1 MATNFFRGYITT
13 NGKQAT
19 EPFKNRNDFKS
30 YDEIKGEKSFAGILS
45 QTAVL
50 VDIDDAE
57 QSEILLDIVDDLNV
71 KCRVYATTRGKHFL
85 FRNNG
90 VDGCKTHTK
99 IACGLTADF
108 KVGTKNS
115 YEVLKYDGKERKI
128 VYDILD
134 GEEYD
139 TIPKWLFP
147 VKSTIDF
154 MNMSE
159 GDGRNQSMFNYI
171 LTLQN
176 AGLTVEE
183 CRQTLQ
189 IINDY
194 VLKNPL
200 SESELN
206 TIMRDESFNA
216 PIFFDGKTFLFDVFA
231 RFLIAQ
237 HNIIKIN
244 GRLHVYRDGV
254 YSDGYNFI
262 ESDMIRHIPTLTK
275 QKRSEVLAYI
285 DLLIEGD
292 TQIASAEYIAF
303 RNGIYNLNTNQ
314 LIAFDPSIVVTNKID
329 HDFVEGAYY
338 EKTDK
343 TLDKLACGDKEIR
356 ALLEECVGYCFFK
369 RNELRKCFV
378 LVGNKS
384 NGKST
389 YLDII
394 KELLGER
401 NCSSLDLSEFGNR
414 FSPASMFNKLANI
427 GDDIGDSFIDGGTAA
442 IFKKVVSG
450 DRIRGEFK
458 GQTEFFFNPYCKVL
472 LSANDIPRIGKSKSS
487 DAIIDRLIIIPFD
500 ATFSSKDADFDP
512 YIKYKLRT
520 EESMQY
526 LIQLGIAG
534 LRRVLATRNFT
545 GSSKVEKE
553 LSEFEKNNNPVLM
566 FFEDLNRSEI
576 VGQPTKDIYLQYQV
590 FCSENNFT
598 PMSNIEFSKQINK
611 YYGVDVGQKRID
623 GKVYKIFKR
632 KEIEV

>member
-1 MATNFFRGYITT
+1 MATNFFRGYIKTK
-13 NGKQAT
+13 GKQAA
-19 EPFKNRNDFKS
+19 EPFKNRNDLKS
-30 YDEIKGEKSFAGILS
+30 YDEIKDSEGFAGVLS
-45 QTAVL
+45 PDTIL
-50 VDIDDAE
+50 VDIDDAD
-57 QSEILLDIVDDLNV
+57 QSETLLDIIDSRGI
-71 KCRVYATTRGKHFL
+71 KCRVYGTTRGKHFL

-90 VDGCKTHTK
+90 VDSCKTHTK
-99 IACGLTADF
+99 IACGLTADI

-115 YEVLKYDGKERKI
+115 YEVLKFNGVEREI
-128 VYDILD
+128 LYDILD

-139 TIPKWLFP
+139 TVPKWLFP
-147 VKSTIDF
+147 VKSNIDF
-154 MNMSE
+154 TNMSE

-176 AGLTVEE
+176 AGLTKDE
-183 CRQTLQ
+183 CRECLT
-189 IINDY
+189 IINDF
-194 VLKNPL
+194 VLEKPL
-200 SESELN
+200 GKSELEI
-206 TIMRDESFNA
+206 IMRDESFNA
-216 PIFFDGKTFLFDVFA
+216 PIFFDGKTFLFDVFS

-237 HNIIKIN
+237 YNIIKIN
-244 GRLHVYRDGV
+244 GRLHIYRDGI

-262 ESDMIRHIPTLTK
+262 ESEMIRHIPSLTK

-285 DLLIEGD
+285 DLLIDGD
-292 TQIASAEYIAF
+292 TPIAPAEYIAF
-303 RNGIYNLNTNQ
+303 KNGIYNLNTDQ

-329 HDFVEGAYY
+329 HDFIVGAYY

-343 TLDKLACGDKEIR
+343 TLNKLACQDPEIR

-378 LVGNKS
+378 LTGNKS

-389 YLDII
+389 FLDLI

-414 FSPASMFNKLANI
+414 FSPASLFNKLANI
-427 GDDIGDSFIDGGTAA
+427 GDDIGDTWIDGGTAA

-458 GQTEFFFNPYCKVL
+458 GQTEFFFNPFCKVL

-500 ATFSSKDADFDP
+500 ATFSASDPDFDP

-526 LIQLGIAG
+526 LIQIGIAG
-534 LRRVLATRNFT
+534 LRRVLAVRRFST
-545 GSSKVEKE
+545 SKKVERE

-566 FFEDLNRSEI
+566 FFDDIRIEDLLN
-576 VGQPTKDIYLQYQV
+576 QPTKDVYIQYQV
-590 FCSENNFT
+590 FCAENNFT

-611 YYGVDVGQKRID
+611 YFDVEIGQKRID
-623 GKVYKIFKR
+623 GKVFKVF
-632 KEIEV
+632 KSKT